1 MKRLCLRILMTCFKP
16 SERENSAGV
25 YVNSIEINSKFEK
38 NAILYYNE
46 IRSLGCTLIGL
57 NSTTGI

>member
-1 MKRLCLRILMTCFKP
+1 MTCFKP